1 MATRDL
7 PPTIRPLRGTTEENL
22 LFVGPVGA
30 VTVDTDLLALRVHD
44 GTTPGGKVF
53 ESTSGGEDFDLLDG
67 GTLLAPMDFA
77 VQQPDL
83 NGFVAYEEEE
93 EEEVFP
99 PVILYEGQFG
109 TCEINEGTLHN
120 GNATL
125 FTPMQDNV
133 TVIGDGSQHVP
144 GSDNYYFHIL
154 GVDSPYGSQNSFYLS
169 HGPVVDQSFSGG
181 LSAPDFT
188 FIGKIKI
195 LDVNDNILK
204 ELTVDNEFSARMVE
218 DYGPEVRQQ
227 YGEMGIVAAWVIPE
241 EDGLIDLADI
251 HKVVFTHVPGAE
263 NGEDGE
269 GDQDVEDGVVLVEGQ
284 WEEGLYLGSSAPGN
298 FSQEVADPED
308 ETNTIIQKA
317 GDGGLAIPLANDFYL
332 HYLVLRSSED
342 DLVLVVYITLGTHFA
357 QHGIELQYS
366 TSVPE
371 ELGLF
376 EGTVEVKDSGGEVI
390 MTLNSEDELLT
401 STPDIQDAYRP
412 LGIFAHWQKVLEDAP
427 EEVPYGIDA
436 FHSIHITGLP
446 SVD

>member
-44 GTTPGGKVF
+44 GATPGGKVF
-53 ESTSGGEDFDLLDG
+53 ESTSGGVEFDLLDG

-83 NGFVAYEEEE
+83 NGFVAYEEDEE
-93 EEEVFP
+93 DEVIQ

-109 TCEINEGTLHN
+109 THEVDEGLTYN
-120 GNATL
+120 GNAT
-125 FTPMQDNV
+125 FIMSMQGDV
-133 TVIGDGSQHVP
+133 TVIGDGSQHIP

-154 GVDSPYGSQNSFYLS
+154 KADGAWGSQNGFYLT
-169 HGPVVDQSFSGG
+169 HGPVVDQTLSGG

-204 ELTVDNEFSARMVE
+204 ELTIDNDSIARMVE

-227 YGEMGIVAAWVIPE
+227 YARMGVVAAWTFLE
-241 EDGLIDLADI
+241 DDGLIDPADI

-263 NGEDGE
+263 NGEGGE

-357 QHGIELQYS
+357 QHGIEPQYS

-401 STPDIQDAYRP
+401 SIPSSQDSFRP
-412 LGIFAHWQKVLEDAP
+412 LGVFAAWQKVLEDAP